1 MLLRIIRNFY
11 VNDFTTLRATCKKFN
26 GLAEDKAIISRI
38 DQLIYVNVIIK
49 HQVTLYLGDN
59 VVDRAKS
66 ALGAEFSS
74 RLFKRKIYIWIFVM
88 KKSNDTF
95 ETFKMLN
102 AELSQEDNNFMT
114 ECQFKESCLK
124 LKKAEKRRIDW
135 EGKLNQINKK
145 TCYIKF
151 LCQAKFAPM

>member
-1 MLLRIIRNFY
+1 MLLRVIRNFY

-59 VVDRAKS
+59 VVDRAQS

-74 RLFKRKIYIWIFVM
+74 RLCENIFKRKIYIWIFVM
-88 KKSNDTF
+88 KKANDTF

-102 AELSQEDNNFMT
+102 AELSQENNY
-114 ECQFKESCLK
+114 L
-124 LKKAEKRRIDW
+124 
-135 EGKLNQINKK
+135 
-145 TCYIKF
+145 
-151 LCQAKFAPM
+151 

>member
-1 MLLRIIRNFY
+1 
-11 VNDFTTLRATCKKFN
+11 
-26 GLAEDKAIISRI
+26 
-38 DQLIYVNVIIK
+38 
-49 HQVTLYLGDN
+49 
-59 VVDRAKS
+59 
-66 ALGAEFSS
+66 
-74 RLFKRKIYIWIFVM
+74 M
-88 KKSNDTF
+88 KKANDTF

-102 AELSQEDNNFMT
+102 AELSQENNYFMT
-114 ECQFKESCLK
+114 ECQFKERYLK